1 MDIETYIYTLGSRRN
16 EKKSSRRRGNFPT
29 SSPYVAPAKFE
40 LMNFN
45 KKSFQVS
52 KTE

>member
-29 SSPYVAPAKFE
+29 SSPYVAPAKLE

-52 KTE
+52 KTK